1 VSVLLFSITILIVVT
16 VVVAVIIIII
26 FIIVIVSL
34 SLSLSLS
41 LSMMMMDD
49 YYFSMTSLATAIRHF
64 GSKENILTE
73 CLCVGLDRPVSGDL
87 VSVGIGERC
96 LAIATVSWVDSQ
108 VKYNIVSMSPLAVC
122 NGDYIT
128 HLEDS
133 FYLEKRSQRTCFWHA
148 APIASQFG
156 QLWNTTLRDN
166 TSTGYGATIYSTK
179 KK

>member
-1 VSVLLFSITILIVVT
+1 
-16 VVVAVIIIII
+16 
-26 FIIVIVSL
+26 
-34 SLSLSLS
+34 
-41 LSMMMMDD
+41 MMMDD

-148 APIASQFG
+148 APIANQFG

-166 TSTGYGATIYSTK
+166 TSTGYGATWVTYLKKLFHQKEIKQSYSAPK
-179 KK
+179 KKISS